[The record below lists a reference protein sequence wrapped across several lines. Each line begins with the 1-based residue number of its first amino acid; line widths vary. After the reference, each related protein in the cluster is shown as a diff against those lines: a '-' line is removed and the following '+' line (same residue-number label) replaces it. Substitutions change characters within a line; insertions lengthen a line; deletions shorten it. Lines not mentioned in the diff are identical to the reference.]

1 MYERGR
7 TVTGST
13 HGDDWLDLADALDLL
28 RSQVAESQRRA
39 RRSEVRFGVEQI
51 TVDFELELTR
61 TREGGGGLRFGIAD
75 ARARQESGRRS
86 VQRVSLT
93 LKPERPG
100 GGDVQIG
107 DWE

>member
-1 MYERGR
+1 M
-7 TVTGST
+7 TGST
-13 HGDDWLDLADALDLL
+13 DDDDWLDLADALDLL
-28 RSQVAESQRRA
+28 RAQVTESQRRA
-39 RRSEVRFGVEQI
+39 QSSEIRFGVEQI
-51 TVDFELELTR
+51 TVDFELELMR

-75 ARARQESGRRS
+75 AKARQENGRKT

-93 LKPERPG
+93 LKPEQRS

>member
-1 MYERGR
+1 M
-7 TVTGST
+7 TGST
-13 HGDDWLDLADALDLL
+13 ENDDWLDLADALDLL
-28 RSQVAESQRRA
+28 RAQVTESQRRA
-39 RRSEVRFGVEQI
+39 QSSEIRFGVEQI
-51 TVDFELELTR
+51 TVDFELELMR

-75 ARARQESGRRS
+75 AKARQENGRKT

-93 LKPERPG
+93 LKPEQRS

>member
-1 MYERGR
+1 M
-7 TVTGST
+7 TGST
-13 HGDDWLDLADALDLL
+13 DGDDWLDLADALDLL

-39 RRSEVRFGVEQI
+39 QRSEVRFGVEQI
-51 TVDFELELTR
+51 TVDFELELMR
-61 TREGGGGLRFGIAD
+61 TREGGGGLRFGVAD
-75 ARARQESGRRS
+75 AKARQESGRRS